1 MRIITRKRI
10 YRAFPELDQL
20 SDYQCEQLM
29 RRMQLTV
36 WRSLVVGAAAV
47 GVFFCSCCGTG
58 FVLQFV
64 EPLGWRPPGLSASGA
79 LGEAIRVAYPALLTA
94 TSLVLA
100 LLARDVTLGFFLR
113 RSTQTFLRRTTCPGC
128 KYQLIGQTVDE
139 AGGLRCPEC
148 GRPTTLTELGLDT
161 PEDLVPEASTD
172 SVG

>member
-1 MRIITRKRI
+1 MRIITRRKI

-20 SDYQCEQLM
+20 SDYQCGQLM
-29 RRMQLTV
+29 RRLRLTV
-36 WRSLVVGAAAV
+36 WRSLVVGAVAV
-47 GVFFCSCCGTG
+47 VVFFCTCCGTG

-64 EPLGWRPPGLSASGA
+64 ESLGWRLPGLSAGGA
-79 LGEAIRVAYPALLTA
+79 RREAIGLAYSALLTA

-113 RSTQTFLRRTTCPGC
+113 RSTRTFLRRTTCPGC

-148 GRPTTLTELGLDT
+148 GRATTLAELGLDG
-161 PEDLVPEASTD
+161 PEDLLPGSGEDAVS
-172 SVG
+172 